1 MKCAFHPW
9 NATLCGKLMALYPG
23 SLLSWLAFL
32 SSKSQLLPILFH
44 LFFSGQSQTFSLSGF
59 FLELLIIMW
68 FLVDIHGWVNLMA
81 FFLLFMLW
89 PSLPPEIIGQY
100 LFTKVNGNGQ
110 GVQKSHEYEW
120 IWPPSKI
127 SFGETDQPYS
137 GWIKGYIV
145 LWKGV
150 EISRVGKGHWVKAKV
165 LRCLISMGKAFQE
178 SQVLAE
184 LVFDEDWG
192 DGEGGLDLQFPKD
205 NVTFL
210 G

>member
-1 MKCAFHPW
+1 MIPCWYPW
-9 NATLCGKLMALYPG
+9 
-23 SLLSWLAFL
+23 LSEPDGF
-32 SSKSQLLPILFH
+32 
-44 LFFSGQSQTFSLSGF
+44 FFSSLCCDPPCPLRS
-59 FLELLIIMW
+59 
-68 FLVDIHGWVNLMA
+68 LVNICPQRQMDR
-81 FFLLFMLW
+81 
-89 PSLPPEIIGQY
+89 
-100 LFTKVNGNGQ
+100 GNGQ
-110 GVQKSHEYEW
+110 GVQKSNEYEW

-184 LVFDEDWG
+184 LVFMRTGEMGKGDWTFNFLRTMWHS
-192 DGEGGLDLQFPKD
+192 LDNHFDPRCLR
-205 NVTFL
+205 
-210 G
+210 